1 MKNFFK
7 RYTPLQIIMHIGG
20 WYPITRLLIEFFAGT
35 LSANPIQEME
45 QRMGRAAITF
55 LVLSLACTPLNTI
68 FHWREAIKRRRAL
81 GLYAFM
87 YATIHVTIFVDLDYG
102 FAWSLLVQT
111 IFQKPYM
118 IVGLTS
124 FLLLTPLAITSFDVW
139 KMRLGKGWK
148 NLHKLVYFIAPLAV
162 LHYAWAQKGDLFF
175 LRGNIGRPLLYAV
188 IVILLLIFRISF
200 VRKLLVSLRERIL
213 SPFRRRDSHPHPEPN
228 TYQA

>member
-1 MKNFFK
+1 
-7 RYTPLQIIMHIGG
+7 MHIGG